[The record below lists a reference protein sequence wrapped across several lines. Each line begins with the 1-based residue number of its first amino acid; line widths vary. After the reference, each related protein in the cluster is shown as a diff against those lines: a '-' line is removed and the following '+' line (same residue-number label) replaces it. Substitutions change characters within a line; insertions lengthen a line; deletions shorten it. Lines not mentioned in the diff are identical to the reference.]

1 MSPPNSES
9 VAFGISTTARE
20 AAPTAVE
27 TRSEFRY
34 KFSASSS
41 PRSRFAVD
49 LRMAVALLAKW
60 GSAGFPAM
68 RKAMEKGQDV

>member
-1 MSPPNSES
+1 MPS
-9 VAFGISTTARE
+9 
-20 AAPTAVE
+20 AVE

-41 PRSRFAVD
+41 SRSRFAVD

-68 RKAMEKGQDV
+68 RKAMERGQDV

>member
-9 VAFGISTTARE
+9 AAFENSTAARE
-20 AAPTAVE
+20 AAPIAVE

-34 KFSASSS
+34 NFSASSS

-68 RKAMEKGQDV
+68 RKAMERGQDV